1 MLQIVSLFPEC
12 PQRFSHYDT
21 GYRSQKYIQHIK
33 NRHDGSRK
41 VDLTDD
47 HIQNNDQCR
56 QADGICLQNAVNLMS
71 AADGSLWRIHT
82 APVIQEHI
90 TGYNKRKQLII
101 LLHRQDTDSGTV
113 VQYIKFDIIGKDK
126 GYGCDQRIHYHKK
139 PVKDFLVVFYHM
151 GHPICKSEKL
161 LFNDFILQ

>member
-1 MLQIVSLFPEC
+1 MAAMVRDQPEAEE
-12 PQRFSHYDT
+12 
-21 GYRSQKYIQHIK
+21 
-33 NRHDGSRK
+33 
-41 VDLTDD
+41 DLPEMDRD
-47 HIQNNDQCR
+47 LR
-56 QADGICLQNAVNLMS
+56 
-71 AADGSLWRIHT
+71 
-82 APVIQEHI
+82 
-90 TGYNKRKQLII
+90 
-101 LLHRQDTDSGTV
+101 DSDPGTV

>member
-1 MLQIVSLFPEC
+1 MLQIVSPFPEC
-12 PQRFSHYDT
+12 PQRFSHYDA

-33 NRHDGSRK
+33 NCHDGSRK

-47 HIQNNDQCR
+47 HIQYNDQCR

-71 AADGSLWRIHT
+71 AADGSLRGIHA
-82 APVIQEHI
+82 APVIQKHI
-90 TGYNKRKQLII
+90 SGDNKRKQLII
-101 LLHRQDTDSGTV
+101 LLHRQDTDPGTV